1 MLKEQVEEILEF
13 EPLDV
18 VDTPWRKRRVQSF
31 KRKSSG
37 KIYTGPRI
45 ILSSQLK
52 DLVGKNYIVFRS
64 RAIYRTLKD
73 GQEESR
79 KEGDAIILF
88 LPNNSQVEKQTQN
101 FFQKHPEPS

>member
-1 MLKEQVEEILEF
+1 LAVKIKDWWITMLEGHVEEILEF
-13 EPLDV
+13 EPLSV
-18 VDTPWRKRRVQSF
+18 VDTPWKKRKVRSF

-37 KIYTGPRI
+37 KIYASPRI
-45 ILSSQLK
+45 ILSSELI

-64 RAIYRTLKD
+64 RAVYRTLKD

-88 LPNNSQVEKQTQN
+88 LPD
-101 FFQKHPEPS
+101 HG